1 MTPSKTLASLSSLAS
16 AALLSACTTYVPV
29 PTVLEQP
36 TVSQPKVVLTEQ
48 TSVTGTASPA
58 FNTLPPAPSPS
69 QAEPVI
75 QPVVPGVVEIRPTAA
90 SKILACKAPAKAP
103 ARAKAPV
110 RAKNTKPV
118 TAPCARK

>member
-1 MTPSKTLASLSSLAS
+1 MTPSKSLASLGSLAS
-16 AALLSACTTYVPV
+16 AALLSACAVSVPV

-36 TVSQPKVVLTEQ
+36 TVSQPKVVLNEQ

-58 FNTLPPAPSPS
+58 FNTLPPAPAPS
-69 QAEPVI
+69 QAEPVA
-75 QPVVPGVVEIRPTAA
+75 QPVSAGVVETRPTEA
-90 SKILACKAPAKAP
+90 SKILACKAPVKKA
-103 ARAKAPV
+103 V